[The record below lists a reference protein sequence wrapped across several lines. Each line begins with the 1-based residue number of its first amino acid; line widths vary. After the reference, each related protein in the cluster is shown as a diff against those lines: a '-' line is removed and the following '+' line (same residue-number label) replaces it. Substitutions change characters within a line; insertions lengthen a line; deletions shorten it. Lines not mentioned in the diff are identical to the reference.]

1 MSAARVCGTGGGGSF
16 SKPGDPSN
24 TISIQATPAF
34 GGVDIDITY
43 PLDNPHAVAFVNLYR
58 STSSKVSTATL
69 HAKFGGSY
77 YYDRHTT
84 GSITRQ
90 YYWAEIVTINGTVLP
105 KVGPASAI
113 PRPMIAD
120 LIEQLTGQIDEGI
133 LANSLKNE
141 IALIQSNKLGL
152 DAETLA
158 RAASDNSLAAS
169 ISETRAVAEDTQA
182 LIQQEVLAR
191 AGADE
196 ALVNTVNTLAVKVD
210 KDIQAAIQ
218 QEQKVRADQYAAL
231 ASQITTAQSKL
242 GDDIASVQ
250 VSMNTEVSRITKDLV
265 TLGSLYTVQVQANGL
280 VGGFGI
286 HNTGKVVEAGFDVD
300 RFWVGRTNNLK
311 RKPFIIEGGQ
321 VYMDEALIREA
332 AIQEGQLGPIRI
344 GKLTLA
350 NGTPVTTVG
359 GLIRAEAIDAERLN
373 VGSAAT
379 FSGDVSSRNYESGRK
394 GWLIRQNGFVE
405 FNEAVIRGNLEIKT
419 LTVNGESPLAG
430 TTIKVSR
437 YSQQYARKA
446 ETKSPA
452 RNYTHTRSGEIAYK
466 NVPKGSRLELRTNA
480 LIEVVARARSN
491 SGKNYWRSVG
501 GDGMEWVESR
511 PQTTLYG
518 AVALRFRVW
527 VGGTLRIDR
536 TFNRAQGSLASA
548 VAPAAGQSGD
558 TTNIYK
564 IDDKRDYVYTI
575 GSFTENLVIKTQI
588 DMAVNGVNA
597 FANPA
602 RDPGA
607 WVTLR
612 HNADL
617 ISGNLSRLG

>member
-43 PLDNPHAVAFVNLYR
+43 PLNNPHAVAFVNLYR

-84 GSITRQ
+84 GTITRQ

-196 ALVNTVNTLAVKVD
+196 ALVNTVNTLAVKMD

-242 GDDIASVQ
+242 GGDIASVQ

-286 HNTGKVVEAGFDVD
+286 HNTGRVIEAGFDVD

-321 VYMDEALIREA
+321 VYMDEALIRQA
-332 AIQEGQLGPIRI
+332 SIQEGHLGPITI
-344 GKLTLA
+344 GKLQLPD
-350 NGTPVTTVG
+350 GKPVTTIG
-359 GLIRAEAIDAERLN
+359 GLIRAEAIDAGNLN
-373 VGSAAT
+373 VKSAAV
-379 FSGDVSSRNYESGRK
+379 FSGDVTSRNYSPGK
-394 GWLIRQNGFVE
+394 AGWLIRQNGYVE
-405 FNEAVIRGNLEIKT
+405 FNEAVIRGNLEIKS
-419 LTVNGESPLAG
+419 LTINGENPLG
-430 TTIKVSR
+430 GIVLDTTAYSTSR
-437 YSQQYARKA
+437 NLTSTGQ
-446 ETKSPA
+446 SF
-452 RNYTHTRSGEIAYK
+452 THRREILRTFRS
-466 NVPKGSRLELRTNA
+466 VPKGSQITIDTDGSVGVTFTATSGNGYST
-480 LIEVVARARSN
+480 RS
-491 SGKNYWRSVG
+491 RG
-501 GDGMEWVESR
+501 GDGGYIFHSMPRSVYCAYDIRYQLWINGALQEDVRVRAGDGEVVTARATGNNKPSTVSRRIEAGSKKGFLYVVPTFRETMEVRVLLEIILTNVRHGSR
-511 PQTTLYG
+511 GTYG
-518 AVALRFRVW
+518 SASFMASHGNRM
-527 VGGTLRIDR
+527 GT
-536 TFNRAQGSLASA
+536 G
-548 VAPAAGQSGD
+548 
-558 TTNIYK
+558 
-564 IDDKRDYVYTI
+564 
-575 GSFTENLVIKTQI
+575 VI
-588 DMAVNGVNA
+588 
-597 FANPA
+597 
-602 RDPGA
+602 
-607 WVTLR
+607 
-612 HNADL
+612 
-617 ISGNLSRLG
+617 SRLG